1 MKKTNVWELV
11 KKETDSIIK
20 AIENGEFHTMKE
32 IDDYLSQVY
41 SWDFTSNVM
50 SIVNVYISVNKIEF
64 PWDRE

>member
-11 KKETDSIIK
+11 KKEADSIIN

-50 SIVNVYISVNKIEF
+50 SIVNVYTSVNKIEF